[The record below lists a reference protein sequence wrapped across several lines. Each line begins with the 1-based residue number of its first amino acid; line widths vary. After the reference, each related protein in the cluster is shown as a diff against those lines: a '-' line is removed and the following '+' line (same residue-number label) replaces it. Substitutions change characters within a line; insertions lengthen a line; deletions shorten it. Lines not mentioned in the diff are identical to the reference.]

1 MKNES
6 SDYGKAVNEIEE
18 IIENQ
23 NKGKEHDN
31 KNPN

>member
-1 MKNES
+1 MEALNKMKTQS

-23 NKGKEHDN
+23 NQGKRT
-31 KNPN
+31 